1 MKKIIFAI
9 IFIIIFTPLSVLAQ
23 IEHIALDKA
32 VNIALENNLD
42 LQSKRKKA
50 EELKQDIKIANA
62 LKNPQF
68 QSNFLM
74 GKVTRGNSSQFGLAV
89 PVEVGKRGFRKK
101 AALINLKITEN
112 EIRAAEHDLKIQVM
126 EAYFNILYMK
136 SIVMIL
142 NEREKL
148 FRSMKSIV
156 EAKSKSPGYN
166 NIDVLQNDMKYKK
179 QLVLLNQAKANLL
192 SAQFAL
198 NDAMNIKG
206 SEVMYDTKE
215 SSLFEKDLAILNIN
229 LLPYQTIE
237 DTAMEYSYSLSIAE
251 SMIDK
256 SAAEVNIAK
265 SKRIPDFTVG
275 GGYAYQTSHQTGGEA
290 LPGAYVGVNVDI
302 PLLYFY
308 NPEIK
313 KAQIRLERSK
323 IDKDSFENHLKFALK
338 QDYNDFKYA
347 KTNIVHYK
355 EILRQS
361 KTVLDMYQK
370 RYEKGQASLLN
381 LIQVE
386 NAYQETLKEYIN
398 AVQVYYEAY
407 LNLMKNVGHDVL
419 LPDDNEI

>member
-23 IEHIALDKA
+23 VEHITLDRA
-32 VNIALENNLD
+32 VDLALENNLD

-101 AALINLKITEN
+101 AAQIDLKITEN
-112 EIRAAEHDLKIQVM
+112 EIRAAEHNLKIQVM

-148 FRSMKSIV
+148 FKSMKSIV

-179 QLVLLNQAKANLL
+179 QLVLLNQARANLL
-192 SAQFAL
+192 GAQFAL

-206 SEVMYDTKE
+206 SEIMYDTEE
-215 SSLFEKDLAILNIN
+215 SSLFEKNLAILDIN

-251 SMIDK
+251 SVIEK
-256 SAAEVNIAK
+256 SAAEINVAK

-275 GGYAYQTSHQTGGEA
+275 GGYAYQTAHQTGGEA

-308 NPEIK
+308 NPEVK
-313 KAQIRLERSK
+313 KAKISLERSK

-338 QDYNDFKYA
+338 QDYNNFKYA
-347 KTNIVHYK
+347 KSNIVHYK
-355 EILRQS
+355 EILKQS
-361 KTVLDMYQK
+361 KTVLEMYQK

-386 NAYQETLKEYIN
+386 NAYQETLKEYIS
-398 AVQVYYEAY
+398 AVQVYYDAY
-407 LNLMKNVGHDVL
+407 LNMMKNVGHDIL
-419 LPDDNEI
+419 LPDDNDI